1 MSNDDVLSIQQN
13 FGIIGRSPKLTQAI
27 SAAVQAAP
35 FDVNVLIVGESGV
48 GKEAFHKI
56 IHNNSPRKFKKC
68 VVVNCGGLPEG
79 TIDSELFGHVK
90 GAFTGALNDRKGYF
104 EEADGSTIFL
114 DEVGELPLATQ
125 ARLLRVLE
133 AGEYY
138 RVGNSEIRKTNV
150 RVIAATNVDLHQAIR
165 EGRFREDL
173 YYRLSTITIEVPP
186 LRERPED
193 IYLLFRKFAGDI
205 ATKYK
210 MPPITLTA
218 EAQRKLQAYN
228 WPGNVRQLLHI
239 VEEMSIVERDRE
251 ISAEI
256 LTHYLPHFDER
267 ISLADD
273 HQSETFKP
281 GEKELLYKVIFELR
295 KELDEIKQAVGL
307 GTSTTHAAQ
316 TVPTQAPRAL
326 PAADYAPIATPLTP
340 TVTAAGPTIE
350 AEEQEIEELK
360 TLEKMER
367 DAIAASLRR
376 NHGSK
381 KKVAE
386 ELGIS
391 ERTLYRK
398 INDYNLDNEAKN

>member
-1 MSNDDVLSIQQN
+1 
-13 FGIIGRSPKLTQAI
+13 
-27 SAAVQAAP
+27 
-35 FDVNVLIVGESGV
+35 
-48 GKEAFHKI
+48 
-56 IHNNSPRKFKKC
+56 
-68 VVVNCGGLPEG
+68 
-79 TIDSELFGHVK
+79 
-90 GAFTGALNDRKGYF
+90 
-104 EEADGSTIFL
+104 
-114 DEVGELPLATQ
+114 VGELPLATQ

-150 RVIAATNVDLHQAIR
+150 RVIAATNVDLHKAIR

-173 YYRLSTITIEVPP
+173 YYRLSTISIEVPP

-210 MPPITLTA
+210 MPAITLTA
-218 EAQRKLQAYN
+218 EAQRKLQAYT

-256 LTHYLPHFDER
+256 LSHYLPQFDER

-273 HQSETFKP
+273 RQSETFKP

-295 KELDEIKQAVGL
+295 KELDEVKQAVGL
-307 GTSTTHAAQ
+307 GGTAAH
-316 TVPTQAPRAL
+316 PTGAVTPRAL
-326 PAADYAPIATPLTP
+326 PMGNNYAPIVTPAPTEFTATPHLATP
-340 TVTAAGPTIE
+340 TVATTTTSSID

-367 DAIAASLRR
+367 DAIEASLRR
-376 NHGSK
+376 NHGLK

-398 INDYNLDNEAKN
+398 INDYNLDHEFKN

>member
-1 MSNDDVLSIQQN
+1 
-13 FGIIGRSPKLTQAI
+13 
-27 SAAVQAAP
+27 
-35 FDVNVLIVGESGV
+35 
-48 GKEAFHKI
+48 
-56 IHNNSPRKFKKC
+56 

-150 RVIAATNVDLHQAIR
+150 RVIAATNVDLHKAIR

-173 YYRLSTITIEVPP
+173 YYRLSTISIEVPP

-210 MPPITLTA
+210 MPAITLTA
-218 EAQRKLQAYN
+218 EAQRKLQAYT
-228 WPGNVRQLLHI
+228 WPGNVRQLLHL

-256 LTHYLPHFDER
+256 LSHYLPQFDER

-295 KELDEIKQAVGL
+295 KELDELKQAVGL
-307 GTSTTHAAQ
+307 GGTSAQ
-316 TVPTQAPRAL
+316 TPHATATANTRAL
-326 PAADYAPIATPLTP
+326 PMGSGYTPIVTPAPGGIALTNSNPLSTPANLATP
-340 TVTAAGPTIE
+340 TVTTAPASSIE

-367 DAIAASLRR
+367 DAIEASLRR
-376 NHGSK
+376 NHGLK

-398 INDYNLDNEAKN
+398 INDYNLDHEFKN